1 MTSIAQDLEKRT
13 AQSAILDCLQ
23 RFSLQQFT
31 NIAADAKSLDLEK
44 KMDLSNDHWVASV
57 LLSVSKAQVLL
68 RVHFSSA
75 VGRAILAEG
84 SKEDPRS
91 IQPASA
97 HDFLKE
103 FCNVVMGRVKGI
115 LTTDAGVEEAKKV
128 FLPSIEPSFDRFGVV
143 PDVKDVAIDQRW
155 WRIEWGGGAVV
166 IFGRAT
172 ASQGFT
178 DGILQSLAKENI
190 VSLDDGGDIDF
201 F

>member
-1 MTSIAQDLEKRT
+1 MTLDTQDLEKRN
-13 AQSAILDCLQ
+13 AQAAIIDCLQ

-31 NIAADAKSLDLEK
+31 NFAADAKMLDLDR

-75 VGRAILAEG
+75 VGRAILAE
-84 SKEDPRS
+84 SSEEDPRS
-91 IQPASA
+91 IQPTSA

-115 LTTDAGVEEAKKV
+115 LTTNAGTEEARKV

-143 PDVKDVAIDQRW
+143 PDVEDAAIGQRW
-155 WRIEWGGGAVV
+155 WRVQWAGGEVV

-178 DGILQSLAKENI
+178 DEALQSLAKENI
-190 VSLDDGGDIDF
+190 VSLDDAGDIDF